1 VIGLLVAAVA
11 GPVRA
16 DPATD
21 GAVLRA
27 QLVALSATVA
37 RYEQWSSCLRV
48 VTVRERGDPMGSD
61 GYRFDAGDGTGI
73 SYRTALAL
81 APGAAAAAD
90 TYDLLDVR
98 DDGTCVGLR
107 ASPAIGTD
115 RKSLRAAVRRVALA
129 VHRFDAWESCLTPIA
144 VSEFGDADGRFGYEV
159 GASGGRTR
167 WRAAISVDRTDP
179 EDPDYLLFAQQRGE
193 ACAKDDD
200 AESATGADGLSR
212 DGLVE
217 DVADLVDPVADLA
230 RFDSCMYTVGI
241 VQHPGYRFGA
251 GGRRTLPALSLAVRG
266 RRAGHQLLAFPPEE
280 PPGVEC
286 DEDHDPSDDGDDRDR
301 RALTA

>member
-179 EDPDYLLFAQQRGE
+179 EDPDYLLFAQQRG
-193 ACAKDDD
+193 
-200 AESATGADGLSR
+200 GAVREGRRRRVRDRRGRPEPRRAGRGRRRPRGPGRRPRAVRQLHVHGRDRPAPGLP
-212 DGLVE
+212 LW
-217 DVADLVDPVADLA
+217 
-230 RFDSCMYTVGI
+230 
-241 VQHPGYRFGA
+241 
-251 GGRRTLPALSLAVRG
+251 GRRTADAARAQP
-266 RRAGHQLLAFPPEE
+266 RRAR
-280 PPGVEC
+280 
-286 DEDHDPSDDGDDRDR
+286 SSR
-301 RALTA
+301 RASAARVPARGAARG